1 MLVNGGMR
9 RCGVLLLLIGIFFR
23 VECCRA
29 QSAESQPPRAPA
41 YTFHIPTDEISLRF
55 HASDQGGKPLT
66 QLTVRDLKL
75 SDNGKVQN
83 HIVMLQPLDDLPIR
97 AGFLFDVSAS
107 VLKDIDFYRSVIEI
121 YASRLLRRGY
131 DLAFVMQFDTDTLLM
146 QNWTDVDS
154 DIAAGANGIGPRPN
168 RYAPFT
174 SIFDSLYIAC
184 RDRWTLQSESTG
196 NFILLFTD
204 GEDNASH
211 AYLSEAV
218 DMCQR
223 KRIAIYV
230 FDSSRSWHSSD
241 GYKTLNDLARQTGGR
256 AFIHPRATD
265 IWRDLQMMEAEQRY
279 QYLLVYKPSELK
291 DDGSYRR
298 VELHCSVPGA
308 HIATRSGYYAVARP

>member
-9 RCGVLLLLIGIFFR
+9 RCGVLVLLISVFYR
-23 VECCRA
+23 VECCLA
-29 QSAESQPPRAPA
+29 QSAESQPLRAPA
-41 YTFHIPTDEISLRF
+41 YTFHVPTDEISLRF
-55 HASDQGGKPLT
+55 HASDQSGKPLK

-107 VLKDIDFYRSVIEI
+107 VLKDIDFYRSVIET

-146 QNWTDVDS
+146 QSWTDVDS
-154 DIAAGANGIGPRPN
+154 KIAAGANGIGPRPN

-184 RDRWTLQSESTG
+184 RDQWTQQSESTG

-230 FDSSRSWHSSD
+230 FDSSRSSHSSD

-256 AFIHPRATD
+256 AFIHPRSAD

-279 QYLLVYKPSELK
+279 QYLLVYKPSELR

-298 VELHCSVPGA
+298 VELQSSVPGA
-308 HIATRSGYYAVARP
+308 RIATRSGYYAVARP

>member
-9 RCGVLLLLIGIFFR
+9 RCGVLVLLIGVFYR
-23 VECCRA
+23 VECSLA
-29 QSAESQPPRAPA
+29 QSAESQPHRAPA
-41 YTFHIPTDEISLRF
+41 YTFHVPTDEISLRF
-55 HASDQGGKPLT
+55 HASDQSGKPLT

-75 SDNGKVQN
+75 SDNRKVQN
-83 HIVMLQPLDDLPIR
+83 HVVMLQPLDDLPIR
-97 AGFLFDVSAS
+97 AGFIFDVSAS
-107 VLKDIDFYRSVIEI
+107 VLKDIEFYRSVIET
-121 YASRLLRRGY
+121 YASRLLRKGY
-131 DLAFVMQFDTDTLLM
+131 DLAFVMQFDTETLLT
-146 QNWTDVDS
+146 QSWTDVDS
-154 DIAAGANGIGPRPN
+154 EIAAGSSGIGPRSN

-184 RDRWTLQSESTG
+184 RDQWTQQSELTG

-230 FDSSRSWHSSD
+230 FDSSRSSHTSD

-256 AFIHPRATD
+256 AFIHPRLAD
-265 IWRDLQMMEAEQRY
+265 IWRDLQLMEAEQRY
-279 QYLLVYKPSELK
+279 QYLLVYKPSELV
-291 DDGSYRR
+291 DDGSYHR
-298 VELHCSVPGA
+298 VEIQCSVPGA
-308 HIATRSGYYAVARP
+308 RIATRSGYYAVARP